1 MENPRYTLL
10 AKQKYMQGI
19 KFTHCDWCRFGRDF
33 RKSTTLWHSDSISL
47 QLELCNHTG
56 AHKVKLGGNYGGTKG
71 CKRWSKKH
79 LKGQIPPALIRTI
92 ARQLHKQWNLPEFL
106 PNVHSSHTKPN
117 TPSQKRGVLLGAA
130 FVVATPDSGSTRTVI
145 TSQTADLV
153 LRNNKPN
160 EPGLKLL

>member
-47 QLELCNHTG
+47 QLGLCNHTG

-79 LKGQIPPALIRTI
+79 LKGQIPPALVRTI
-92 ARQLHKQWNLPEFL
+92 ARQLHKQWHLPDFL
-106 PNVHSSHTKPN
+106 PHVQAFLPANNEILHGSPARKSHTL
-117 TPSQKRGVLLGAA
+117 SQGVTLGAA
-130 FVVATPDSGSTRTVI
+130 LALKWASINLKGHIPKN
-145 TSQTADLV
+145 LV
-153 LRNNKPN
+153 KT
-160 EPGLKLL
+160 